1 MVDAQSQPQILEH
14 LNKSLTVTIH
24 STRWIP
30 GTARFVAVG
39 TYARST
45 GCIQVYELAGPELK
59 LVQEVEKRDG
69 FKCATFGAAA
79 PASQQLATGSFKGR
93 LQVWDLGAPAAPV
106 FDAQAHASI
115 INAVDGFGGRTRGCG
130 PPEIATGGRDGCV
143 RVWDVRQPDAPVA
156 AFEPA
161 DSGGARDCWAVALG
175 NSHDD
180 EERCLLAGY
189 DNGDVKMFDL
199 RTNTVRWEAN
209 VKNGVC
215 GLQFDRAD
223 IKMNKFVAACLE
235 SQLHVY
241 DARTQHP
248 REASAGDARS
258 GSLGFAGMTE
268 KLARG
273 TTVWGAAHLPQNRDV
288 FMAHSGDG
296 EVALYRYRYP
306 DQRKVK
312 DQDGK
317 EMGVVGKLERL
328 CHKPLSSQPVNS
340 FDWSPD
346 RQGLFV
352 CSAFDQCVRVG
363 VVTKLDK
370 L

>member
-1 MVDAQSQPQILEH
+1 MVDAQSSPQILEH
-14 LNKSLTVTIH
+14 LQKSLTVTIH

-39 TYARST
+39 TYARNT
-45 GCIQVYELAGPELK
+45 GCIQVHELSGPELS
-59 LVQEVEKRDG
+59 LAAEVEKRDG
-69 FKCATFGAAA
+69 FKCASLGAAPPGA
-79 PASQQLATGSFKGR
+79 AQLATGSFGGR
-93 LQVWDLGAPAAPV
+93 LQVWDLEAPAAPV
-106 FDAQAHASI
+106 FDVQAHAGI
-115 INAVDGFGGRTRGCG
+115 VNAADGLGGRALGYG
-130 PPEIATGGRDGCV
+130 PPEIATGGRDGAV

-161 DSGGARDCWAVALG
+161 DGAAARDCWAVALG
-175 NSHDD
+175 NSYNDD
-180 EERCLLAGY
+180 ERCLLAGY

-199 RTNTVRWEAN
+199 RTNTVRWESN

-223 IKMNKFVAACLE
+223 IRMNKFVAATLE
-235 SQLHVY
+235 SQLHVF

-248 REASAGDARS
+248 QQ
-258 GSLGFAGMTE
+258 GFAGATQQ
-268 KLARG
+268 LAKG

-296 EVALYRYRYP
+296 EVVLFRYRYP

-312 DQDGK
+312 DQDGC
-317 EMGVVGKLERL
+317 ELGVAGSLEQL
-328 CHKPLSSQPVNS
+328 AHKSLSSQPVNS
-340 FDWSPD
+340 FDWSPN

-363 VVTKLDK
+363 VVTKLETVR
-370 L
+370 